1 MIQVSIFVGVAV
13 LLLLLLFS
21 IGSGREIAE
30 ETNEELLERP
40 RRRSAPEPGP
50 AACARRVFSPQ
61 DRVFVEGLKE
71 PHLHRLYRTE
81 RARVAEHWVHGT
93 SVEIGRIMRRHRLAA
108 RQSHNLEVTREVKLL
123 LQYVELRL
131 VCGFLICMIRVFG
144 AHAAGD
150 VAAFAGQLSQTM
162 GAALQSQA
170 TIAQATI
177 AATTGSGGE

>member
-61 DRVFVEGLKE
+61 DRVFVEGCTARNARE
-71 PHLHRLYRTE
+71 WRSTGYTGPVWRLEELCGATG
-81 RARVAEHWVHGT
+81 W
-93 SVEIGRIMRRHRLAA
+93 RRG
-108 RQSHNLEVTREVKLL
+108 K
-123 LQYVELRL
+123 
-131 VCGFLICMIRVFG
+131 
-144 AHAAGD
+144 
-150 VAAFAGQLSQTM
+150 
-162 GAALQSQA
+162 A
-170 TIAQATI
+170 TIWK
-177 AATTGSGGE
+177 